1 MHWWDDGP
9 DELTAPAYKPP
20 GRNGPQAGRRMK
32 WENNMINIKYLLCVA
47 AVAVVLLVAIDMVM
61 DWMDFDDR

>member
-1 MHWWDDGP
+1 
-9 DELTAPAYKPP
+9 
-20 GRNGPQAGRRMK
+20 MK

-61 DWMDFDDR
+61 DWIERDDR

>member
-20 GRNGPQAGRRMK
+20 GRWTPGQAADER
-32 WENNMINIKYLLCVA
+32 ENEMINIKNLLCVA
-47 AVAVVLLVAIDMVM
+47 AVAGVLLVAIDVII
-61 DWMDFDDR
+61 DWMDFDER